1 MDAEKIT
8 YQAILDAPNLD
19 IGYRTKKGDIPIA
32 KQLNLHIFKGEMV
45 CLLGPNGSGK
55 STLIRTLA
63 GMQKSLSGD
72 IYIQNQRLEP
82 QHARELSQ
90 LMSVVLTER
99 IAVSHMT
106 VYELVSLGRF
116 PHTNWLGKLSEEDHT
131 QIEKSIEQVG
141 LGTFRTRFVN
151 TLSDGERQ
159 RVMIA
164 KALAQDTPFIMLD
177 EPTAHLDLP
186 NRIEIMKLLKELAQQ
201 TYKSILLSTH
211 ELDLALQVADR
222 IWLMQTDKPLLCG
235 TPEDLVLNGS
245 FEQAFKKQSF
255 DFDRASGL
263 FKINYQHSHSIS
275 ISGDPIRMFWTK
287 RALNRH
293 GYKIAE
299 QHTDIPHIDVSE
311 TTWTLSYNSKHSEC
325 SSIFELLIAING
337 VERE

>member
-45 CLLGPNGSGK
+45 CLLGTNGSGK

-151 TLSDGERQ
+151 T
-159 RVMIA
+159 
-164 KALAQDTPFIMLD
+164 
-177 EPTAHLDLP
+177 
-186 NRIEIMKLLKELAQQ
+186 
-201 TYKSILLSTH
+201 
-211 ELDLALQVADR
+211 
-222 IWLMQTDKPLLCG
+222 
-235 TPEDLVLNGS
+235 
-245 FEQAFKKQSF
+245 
-255 DFDRASGL
+255 
-263 FKINYQHSHSIS
+263 
-275 ISGDPIRMFWTK
+275 
-287 RALNRH
+287 
-293 GYKIAE
+293 
-299 QHTDIPHIDVSE
+299 
-311 TTWTLSYNSKHSEC
+311 
-325 SSIFELLIAING
+325 
-337 VERE
+337 